1 MSDSPHPWWFRLRW
15 HLAALVLCGLALA
28 WWWNRAQPVTVLTV
42 SQQPL
47 VRTLQFTG
55 RVKTPARVEVGVT
68 VTGRVQ
74 QVRVHEGDTVA
85 RGDALIELEAQE
97 WQAAWQ
103 QARANLQQA
112 QSRVHGVQTLSLPS
126 AEAAL
131 AQAEAT
137 LRQTERDLDRTRE
150 LVAQQFYS
158 QSRLDEAQ
166 RSVAVARA
174 QRDAARVQVQAHRP
188 QGAERASSQAQR
200 DAAQAALDV
209 ARARLDQATVRAPG
223 AGRVLLRSV
232 EPGQIVQ
239 AGKSLLTLAMDG
251 PTELVAQVDERYLGQ
266 LQRGQR
272 AAVLADAYPAQRF
285 EAVVDRLAPAVNA
298 QSGAVEVTLLVQ
310 GERPAFLREDMT
322 LSMEVTTAREDAVLT
337 LPLQALRG
345 AVAGGPADAAS
356 VLVLED
362 GRAQVRAVTLGW
374 RTLDQVAVRQGLRAG
389 EQIVL
394 DPTVPPGTRVR
405 SHPPPTLN
413 RHCRACTDP
422 FCAGL

>member
-174 QRDAARVQVQAHRP
+174 QSDAA
-188 QGAERASSQAQR
+188 
-200 DAAQAALDV
+200 
-209 ARARLDQATVRAPG
+209 
-223 AGRVLLRSV
+223 
-232 EPGQIVQ
+232 
-239 AGKSLLTLAMDG
+239 
-251 PTELVAQVDERYLGQ
+251 
-266 LQRGQR
+266 
-272 AAVLADAYPAQRF
+272 
-285 EAVVDRLAPAVNA
+285 
-298 QSGAVEVTLLVQ
+298 
-310 GERPAFLREDMT
+310 
-322 LSMEVTTAREDAVLT
+322 
-337 LPLQALRG
+337 
-345 AVAGGPADAAS
+345 
-356 VLVLED
+356 
-362 GRAQVRAVTLGW
+362 
-374 RTLDQVAVRQGLRAG
+374 
-389 EQIVL
+389 
-394 DPTVPPGTRVR
+394 
-405 SHPPPTLN
+405 
-413 RHCRACTDP
+413 
-422 FCAGL
+422 